1 MGYFS
6 KTCAKSHLP
15 ITVQGKGWDQF
26 NKVVALT
33 PEGRV
38 IRGAYD
44 GYGCI
49 GDENLRENVNGQ
61 WIWEKVKF
69 VLEPHYNGE
78 TYHELPRSGDE
89 LGQGYFMS
97 NDFLVFCASHGAFK
111 NRAAYVR
118 AFKKYANW
126 L

>member
-6 KTCAKSHLP
+6 KCCVKTNLP
-15 ITVQGKGWDQF
+15 VTVYGKGYDDF

-33 PEGRV
+33 PDGRIV
-38 IRGAYD
+38 RGSYD
-44 GYGCI
+44 GYGEV
-49 GDENLRENVNGQ
+49 GGHELREDAHGR
-61 WIWEKVKF
+61 WIWDKVKF

-78 TYHELPRSGDE
+78 KYDELPRSNDE
-89 LGQGYFMS
+89 MAQGYFMAKE
-97 NDFLVFCASHGAFK
+97 FLDYCKAKGPFK

-126 L
+126 I